1 MELHRELAEER
12 IDLINLCNDNPEL
25 ANNIVSNIT
34 KFPAIYKKVIDG
46 IPTNIILTRPLSSK
60 HLNSLVKVS
69 GSIIKTY
76 PVFFKNVTSEQTCLK
91 CNETIYL
98 SEQETIK
105 TRGNNVCFSCG
116 SSNLKTVQN
125 FQQSFPIQNIRIQ
138 DMSNHSA
145 MSETIEIC
153 IEGEKAGIFLPGDKV
168 SVTGIVLRKWKPLR
182 PNEPMVSSLFIKV
195 LQIIKD
201 CDDEDEFSEIKPLVD
216 EYNERNVF
224 EKRRFI
230 LNSFCSEI
238 HGLSNVKLGLLLAL
252 VGGINENKDINQA
265 RQNSHVLLVGDPG
278 TGKSHLLKAASKLV
292 SPSVF
297 TNGIGTSDA
306 GLTSCAVRQGK
317 EWTLEAG
324 ALVLADT
331 GICCIDEFNK
341 LKINEKSGLLESMEQ
356 QTISVAKAGMV
367 TSLNSRCSVIAV
379 SGTRYNYDF
388 KKTICENLGISSP
401 LISRF
406 DLIFGIF
413 DRKKDKYRDS
423 SIYDQIISRDSPIKL
438 PETSKWSQSTLKAF
452 ISQCTKT
459 RNKINEDV
467 CQILLKYYTKK
478 RTMEGVNEFN
488 TIRLLESL
496 VRLSEAHSKL
506 MNKNS
511 VEEED
516 AFSAIILMET
526 TINSISTI
534 DFDVDEVF
542 VNEMYFKKVKEQLCR
557 KFNIC

>member
-1 MELHRELAEER
+1 MELSEECV
-12 IDLINLCNDNPEL
+12 DLINLCNTNPEL

-34 KFPAIYKKVIDG
+34 KFPALYKKTIDG
-46 IPTNIILTRPLSSK
+46 IPTNIILTKPLSSK
-60 HLNSLVKVS
+60 HLNKLIKVS

-105 TRGNNVCFSCG
+105 TKGNSVCYSCG
-116 SSNLKTVQN
+116 STNLKTVQN

-153 IEGEKAGIFLPGDKV
+153 IEGDKAGVFLPGDKV
-168 SVTGIVLRKWKPLR
+168 SIAGIVLRKWKPLR
-182 PNEPMVSSLFIKV
+182 PNEPMVSSLYIKV

-201 CDDEDEFSEIKPLVD
+201 CDDDDEFSEIKPLVD
-216 EYNERNVF
+216 EYNEKSVF
-224 EKRRFI
+224 DKRRFI
-230 LNSFCSEI
+230 LESFCSEI
-238 HGLSNVKLGLLLAL
+238 YGLSNVKLGLLLAL
-252 VGGINENKDINQA
+252 VGGINENKDASQA
-265 RQNSHVLLVGDPG
+265 RSSSHVLLVGDPG
-278 TGKSHLLKAASKLV
+278 TGKSHLLKAVSRLV

-297 TNGIGTSDA
+297 TNGVGTSDA

-356 QTISVAKAGMV
+356 QTLSVAKAGMV

-388 KKTICENLGISSP
+388 RKTICDNLGISSP

-413 DRKKDKYRDS
+413 DRRKSKDRDN
-423 SIYDQIISRDSPIKL
+423 SISDQIIGRDMQIKL
-438 PETSKWSQSTLKAF
+438 PETSKWSQSTLRAF
-452 ISQCTKT
+452 ISQCRKIK
-459 RNKINEDV
+459 NKISEDV
-467 CQILLKYYTKK
+467 CQILLKYYSRK
-478 RTMEGVNEFN
+478 RTIDGVNEFN

-506 MNKNS
+506 MSKDS
-511 VEEED
+511 VDEED

-526 TINSISTI
+526 TINGISTI

-542 VNEMYFKKVKEQLCR
+542 INEQYFKKTKDQLCK
-557 KFNIC
+557 KFNICC